1 MISDTPGR
9 GGEGGVKKGQIFA
22 DVLYGWPLKSNLV
35 SYVLLLLPNFRERE
49 YPMRIETNMCRFVRN
64 SEMN

>member
-22 DVLYGWPLKSNLV
+22 DVLYGWPLKVKRKNSN
-35 SYVLLLLPNFRERE
+35 SFG
-49 YPMRIETNMCRFVRN
+49 IDETDLSTGNEGHCT
-64 SEMN
+64 